1 MNIRIVVYIVGWVL
15 TLEGGFMLLPAA
27 TGFLWHEAPHSFV
40 YLAVGAACVVLG
52 LLLRLRK
59 PTSRTFYAREGFVTV
74 ALSWIVLSLMGALPF
89 TLTGDIPSYVDALF
103 EIISGFTTTGSSI
116 LRDVEALSHANL
128 IWRSFSHWI
137 GGMGVLVFVLAVLPM
152 TGGSS
157 LNLMKA
163 ESPGPS
169 VGKLVPKIRRTALL
183 LYQIYM
189 IMTFIQ
195 ILILLVGRMPLFD
208 TLCLTFGTAGTG
220 GFGVLGDSI
229 ASYSAFQQNTITVF
243 MFLFGVNFSFYYM
256 LLIRKPDE
264 ALKME
269 EVRWYFGIYAAAVLL
284 ITLNL
289 TRSGEAGGIMRHFQ
303 DAAFQVS
310 SIMTTTGYATA
321 DFDKWPMFSRG
332 ILVLLMFI
340 GACAG
345 STGGGIKVSRIV
357 LYFKQIGR
365 EVRRQIHPRTVKVLL
380 MDGKPMDRDMLHSCN
395 VFLLAYFVIFALS
408 ALLLTLDGFDPT
420 TTFTAVAATL
430 NNIGPG
436 LAKVGPVENFADFSA
451 LSKFVMMFDMLAGRL
466 EIIPMLVLF
475 HPRAWKR

>member
-1 MNIRIVVYIVGWVL
+1 MNIGIVVNIVGWVL
-15 TLEGGFMLLPAA
+15 TLEGGFMLMPAV
-27 TGFLWHEAPHSFV
+27 TGFLYRENRAGLI
-40 YLAVGAACVVLG
+40 YLAVGAACVLIG
-52 LLLRLRK
+52 LLLRVKK
-59 PTSRTFYAREGFVTV
+59 PAKQTFYTREGFVAV
-74 ALSWIVLSLMGALPF
+74 ALSWIALSIAGAVPF

-183 LYQIYM
+183 LYLIYLS
-189 IMTFIQ
+189 MTLLQ
-195 ILILLVGRMPLFD
+195 ILILAVGRMPLFD

-220 GFGVLGDSI
+220 GFGVRGDSI
-229 ASYSAFQQNTITVF
+229 AGYSPFLQNTITVF
-243 MFLFGVNFSFYYM
+243 MFLFGVNFSFYYL
-256 LLIRKPDE
+256 LLIRKRDE

-269 EVRWYFGIYAAAVLL
+269 EVRWYFGIYVTAVVL

-289 TRSGEAGGIMRHFQ
+289 VRSGQEGSALRHFQ
-303 DAAFQVS
+303 DAAFQTAT
-310 SIMTTTGYATA
+310 IMTTTGYATA
-321 DFDKWPMFSRG
+321 DFDKWPMFSRAL
-332 ILVLLMFI
+332 LVLLMFV

-345 STGGGIKVSRIV
+345 STGGGMKVSRIV
-357 LYFKQIGR
+357 LYLKQIGR
-365 EVRRQIHPRTVKVLL
+365 EIRRQIHPRTVKVLQ
-380 MDGKPMDRDMLHSCN
+380 MDGKAMDRDMLHSCN
-395 VFLLAYFVIFALS
+395 VFLMAYFLIFAAS
-408 ALLLTLDGFDPT
+408 MMLLTLDGFDLP
-420 TTFTAVAATL
+420 TTFTAVAATI

-436 LAKVGPVENFADFSA
+436 LAKVGPTENFADFSV

-466 EIIPMLVLF
+466 EIMPMLVLF